1 MFCRPLLVFLC
12 PYRSGI
18 SATISMNEEVT
29 RLELIEINTL
39 FIKVVVVIQN

>member
-12 PYRSGI
+12 PYRCGI
-18 SATISMNEEVT
+18 SVTISMDEEVT